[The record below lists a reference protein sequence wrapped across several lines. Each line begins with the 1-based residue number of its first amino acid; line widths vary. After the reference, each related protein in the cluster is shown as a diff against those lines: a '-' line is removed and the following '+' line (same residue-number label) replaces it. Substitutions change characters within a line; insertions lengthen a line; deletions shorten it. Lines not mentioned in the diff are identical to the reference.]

1 MEVRVEATFYIDRCR
16 CRLQLI
22 RFDDERTA
30 DATLEEDVT
39 LPIAARGVP
48 LPLALAVFSLLIAV
62 SVSMS
67 LLAKGLSF

>member
-30 DATLEEDVT
+30 NATLEEDVT

-48 LPLALAVFSLLIAV
+48 LAIAVFLLLIAV

-67 LLAKGLSF
+67 LLAKGLSS